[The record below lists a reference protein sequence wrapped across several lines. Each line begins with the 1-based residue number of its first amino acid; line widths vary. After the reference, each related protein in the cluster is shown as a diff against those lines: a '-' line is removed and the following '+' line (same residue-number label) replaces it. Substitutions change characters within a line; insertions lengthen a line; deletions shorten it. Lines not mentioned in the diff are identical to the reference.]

1 MIFKDKISLITGG
14 ARGIGRQIA
23 LAFAKEGS
31 DIVLCDV
38 NQEVL
43 EATRKEIEALGRRAE
58 TFIVDV
64 TSLSQVEEMVNKT
77 LDKFQKIDILI
88 NNAGIT
94 RDALIVRMSE
104 QEFDSVI
111 AVNLKGTFNCTKAVS
126 KVMMKQRYGKIVSI
140 ASIIGIMGNAGQ
152 ANYAASKAGII
163 GLTKSVAKEL
173 ASRNVNVNAIAP
185 GFIETDM
192 TAKLPEN
199 VKAQMLAL
207 IPLNRFGKAGDVADL
222 AMFLA
227 SEASSYITGQV
238 IKIDGGMVM

>member
-1 MIFKDKISLITGG
+1 MILKGEISLITGG
-14 ARGIGRQIA
+14 ARGIGREIA
-23 LAFAKEGS
+23 LTFAKEGS
-31 DIVLCDV
+31 DIVICDV
-38 NQEVL
+38 NQESL
-43 EATRKEIEALGRRAE
+43 EATKKEVEGLGRRAE
-58 TFIVDV
+58 VFVVDV
-64 TSLSQVEEMVNKT
+64 TDSQQVEDMVNKV
-77 LDKFQKIDILI
+77 LDKFQKIDILV

-94 RDALIVRMSE
+94 RDGLIVRMSE
-104 QEFDSVI
+104 KDFDQVI

-126 KVMMKQRYGKIVSI
+126 KVMMKQRHGKIVSI

-192 TAKLPEN
+192 TAKLADD
-199 VKAQMLAL
+199 VKSQMLAL
-207 IPLNRFGKAGDVADL
+207 IPLNRFGKASDVAKL
-222 AMFLA
+222 ALFLA

-238 IKIDGGMVM
+238 IQVDGGMVM